1 MGKQGI
7 RLDARR
13 TVKEALDGIRK
24 ERLER
29 DRRVSRLAVALV
41 TAVARRD
48 EVAAAA
54 EQVAAETLRA
64 LLAEGL
70 TLTDVGDLCGGSFTI
85 KELTQLSRLRHDS
98 RVAASKE
105 A

>member
-13 TVKEALDGIRK
+13 TVREALDGIRK

-41 TAVARRD
+41 TAVAKRD
-48 EVAAAA
+48 EAAA
-54 EQVAAETLRA
+54 EAEKDAAETLRA
-64 LLAEGL
+64 LLAEDL
-70 TLTDVGDLCGGSFTI
+70 TLTDVGDLCGGTLTI
-85 KELTQLSRLRHDS
+85 KELTRLSRLPQES
-98 RVAASKE
+98 RVAASRE